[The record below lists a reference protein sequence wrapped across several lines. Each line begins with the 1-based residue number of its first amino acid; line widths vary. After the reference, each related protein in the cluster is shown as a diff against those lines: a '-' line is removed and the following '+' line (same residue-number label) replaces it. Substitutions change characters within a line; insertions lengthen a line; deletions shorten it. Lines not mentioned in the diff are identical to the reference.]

1 MTRRLALLCCFALA
15 ALGVTTHAHAAET
28 CSVATTDV
36 AFGTYNPVST
46 TPLDGAGQVAVDCQG
61 NGHFVEIALGTGG
74 ATTYAG
80 RRMILGTDAMSYNL
94 YTDAARSIVW
104 GNGSAGTSTVSCT
117 TGDTSNGNGCIGTNP
132 TGGDRRATRA
142 IFGRIPALQ
151 NLGAGT
157 YIDTIQVTVTF

>member
-1 MTRRLALLCCFALA
+1 MIRHVALLCCFALA
-15 ALGVTTHAHAAET
+15 ALGATTHARAAESCT
-28 CSVATTDV
+28 VATTDI

-61 NGHFVEIALGTGG
+61 NPHFVVIALGMGG

-117 TGDTSNGNGCIGTNP
+117 TGDSTSGCAGSNPNGGTQ
-132 TGGDRRATRA
+132 RATRA